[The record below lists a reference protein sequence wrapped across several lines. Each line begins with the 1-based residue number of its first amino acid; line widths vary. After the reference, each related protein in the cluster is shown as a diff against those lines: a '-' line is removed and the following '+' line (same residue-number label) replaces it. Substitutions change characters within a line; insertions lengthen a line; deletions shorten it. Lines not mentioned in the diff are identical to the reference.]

1 MMNGKISILGF
12 SGSLRKGSY
21 NKALLRAAAELA
33 PGEANIEIFDLEGI
47 PPYNQ
52 DIEAS
57 MPEKVGEFKAKIK
70 AADALIIATPE
81 YNFSI
86 PGVLKNALDCA
97 SRPPAENPFKGKPVA
112 IMGASNGM
120 IGTARAQYHLRQTLV
135 GLNTHPLNYPEIFV
149 TYAAQKFNEKGELT
163 DEPTKETIKKQLDA
177 LINWTRKIN
186 AK

>member
-135 GLNTHPLNYPEIFV
+135 GLNT
-149 TYAAQKFNEKGELT
+149 Q
-163 DEPTKETIKKQLDA
+163 D
-177 LINWTRKIN
+177 RKSVV
-186 AK
+186 